1 MEDRTS
7 GELILP
13 DRRFRT
19 LFLPLLASG
28 GVTAAVM
35 ILVTPFL
42 SDLSLDGYLPLDSG
56 FQRGAVIALLTYIL
70 FRLLYPI
77 AADRLIPH
85 GGAVSVPWELTA
97 EALIL
102 NGETIPR
109 DSIRQVHIWDNR
121 NALGQIQPGC
131 IVNIERNGKNILLR
145 SLTRGGE
152 AEESAARLKAFAE
165 ALRKK

>member
-85 GGAVSVPWELTA
+85 GGAVSVPWEY
-97 EALIL
+97 
-102 NGETIPR
+102 
-109 DSIRQVHIWDNR
+109 
-121 NALGQIQPGC
+121 
-131 IVNIERNGKNILLR
+131 
-145 SLTRGGE
+145 
-152 AEESAARLKAFAE
+152 
-165 ALRKK
+165 